1 MDENR
6 ELKMIHL
13 SIITPTYNEAD
24 SVLRCIDKVREVM
37 QNSCSGLTYEH
48 LIIDNASSDDT
59 ASIAIKES
67 LSDPR
72 VKVIVNSRNIG
83 ASRSIYRALARVKGQ
98 WTIPMLPADL
108 QDPAEVIPLMFSSIK
123 DDVEIVYGVRTNRQE
138 NFLLRNL
145 RKFYYR
151 VLSRASTYNL
161 QNDVGEF
168 VLISS
173 RVRDSIVQIKDEN
186 PYIRGLIAQTNG
198 KSVSVPYVWKER
210 IHGKSKS
217 SPLVLADVAISG
229 IVSTTHIPARIA
241 LIFGFVT
248 SALGVMAGIVYF
260 VLSFSSNG
268 NITSGIPTIII
279 SIFFL
284 GGVQLFFLGLIG
296 EYVLSI
302 HRQIK
307 PEPPV
312 TSVRESNF

>member
-6 ELKMIHL
+6 EILMIHL

-24 SVLRCIDKVREVM
+24 TILACIDKLRDVM

-59 ASIAIKES
+59 AGIAIKES
-67 LSDPR
+67 LADPR
-72 VKVIVNSRNIG
+72 IKVIVNSRNIG

-108 QDPAEVIPLMFSSIK
+108 QDPAEVIPLMISEIK

-145 RKFYYR
+145 RRFYYR
-151 VLSRASTYNL
+151 VLSRASTFKL
-161 QNDVGEF
+161 QNDAGEF

-173 RVRDSIVQIKDEN
+173 RVRDSIIQIKDEN
-186 PYIRGLIAQTNG
+186 PYIRGLIAQTNA
-198 KSVSVPYVWKER
+198 KSVSIPYVWKQR

-241 LIFGFVT
+241 LVFGFFT
-248 SALGVMAGIVYF
+248 SALGVIAGIVYF
-260 VLSFSSNG
+260 FLSFSTNAS
-268 NITSGIPTIII
+268 ITSGIPTIII
-279 SIFFL
+279 AIFFL

-307 PEPPV
+307 PEPAV
-312 TSVRESNF
+312 TSIRESNF